1 MFPPSGTAMK
11 TVKEYRENAAECR
24 RMARNMQ
31 RPEDRAR
38 LEDMATA
45 WDRLARS
52 REGKL
57 LAGVEPEDV

>member
-1 MFPPSGTAMK
+1 MK